1 METLHTI
8 LTIVQVI
15 MAVALVVIV
24 MLQSSKGDGMS
35 ALAGSSDSFMSKN
48 KVSTK
53 DALLSKLTKWIGG
66 LFLLLTL
73 ALTLIQ

>member
-15 MAVALVVIV
+15 MAVVLVVIV
-24 MLQSSKGDGMS
+24 MLQSSKGDGLS
-35 ALAGSSDSFMSKN
+35 ALAGSSDGYMSKN
-48 KVSTK
+48 KTSTK
-53 DALLSKLTKWIGG
+53 DALLSTLTKWIGG

-73 ALTLIQ
+73 GLTLMQ